1 MLSTILKLIIHSINY
16 IINNIMKKNILT
28 KKSNI
33 ENIEEIA
40 SFLRD
45 IVKDGNLIIMKGN
58 LGFGK
63 TTFARIFAKL
73 LKSEDIVSSPS
84 FTLINE
90 YDIILKNEET
100 ILRHVDLYRLS
111 SKEELDN
118 IGFKD
123 KIKENGITM
132 IEWGDKFE
140 SYFDKPYYEIEIEM
154 TEEDSRLYRI
164 NLIS

>member
-1 MLSTILKLIIHSINY
+1 
-16 IINNIMKKNILT
+16 MKKNILT

-33 ENIEEIA
+33 ENIKEIA

-45 IVKDGNLIIMKGN
+45 IVKDGDLIIMKGN

-63 TTFARIFAKL
+63 TTFVRIFAKL
-73 LKSEDIVSSPS
+73 LKSDDIVSSPS

-90 YDIILKNEET
+90 YDIILNGEKM

-111 SKEELDN
+111 SEDELNN

-123 KIKENGITM
+123 KIKESGIAM

-140 SYFDKPYYEIEIEM
+140 NYFDKPYYELEIEM

>member
-1 MLSTILKLIIHSINY
+1 
-16 IINNIMKKNILT
+16 MKENILN
-28 KKSNI
+28 KKSDI
-33 ENIEEIA
+33 ENIGYIA
-40 SFLRD
+40 KFLCD
-45 IVKDGNLIIMKGN
+45 IIKDGDLIIMKGN

-63 TTFARIFAKL
+63 TTFVRIFARL
-73 LKSEDIVSSPS
+73 LKSEDIISSPS

-90 YDIILKNEET
+90 YDIILTGEET

-111 SKEELDN
+111 SEEELDN

-140 SYFDKPYYEIEIEM
+140 NYFDKPYYELEIEM
-154 TEEDSRLYRI
+154 IEENCRLYRI

>member
-1 MLSTILKLIIHSINY
+1 
-16 IINNIMKKNILT
+16 MKENILN
-28 KKSNI
+28 KKSDI
-33 ENIEEIA
+33 ENIEYIA
-40 SFLRD
+40 KFLCD
-45 IVKDGNLIIMKGN
+45 IIKDGDLIIMKGN

-63 TTFARIFAKL
+63 TTFVRIFARL
-73 LKSEDIVSSPS
+73 LKSEDIISSPS

-90 YDIILKNEET
+90 YDIILTGEEMV
-100 ILRHVDLYRLS
+100 LRHVDLYRLS
-111 SKEELDN
+111 SEEELDN

-140 SYFDKPYYEIEIEM
+140 SYFDKPYYELEIEM
-154 TEEDSRLYRI
+154 IEENCRLYRI

>member
-1 MLSTILKLIIHSINY
+1 
-16 IINNIMKKNILT
+16 MKENILN
-28 KKSNI
+28 KKSDI
-33 ENIEEIA
+33 ENIEYIA
-40 SFLRD
+40 KFLCD
-45 IVKDGNLIIMKGN
+45 IIKDGDLIIMKGN

-63 TTFARIFAKL
+63 TTFVRIFARL
-73 LKSEDIVSSPS
+73 LKSEDIISSPS

-90 YDIILKNEET
+90 YDIILTGEET
-100 ILRHVDLYRLS
+100 ILRHVDLYRLYS
-111 SKEELDN
+111 EEELDN

-140 SYFDKPYYEIEIEM
+140 NYFDKPYYELEIEM
-154 TEEDSRLYRI
+154 IEENCRLYRI

>member
-1 MLSTILKLIIHSINY
+1 
-16 IINNIMKKNILT
+16 MKENILN
-28 KKSNI
+28 KKSDI
-33 ENIEEIA
+33 ENIEYIA
-40 SFLRD
+40 KFLCD
-45 IVKDGNLIIMKGN
+45 IIKDGDLIIMKGN

-63 TTFARIFAKL
+63 TTFVRIFARL
-73 LKSEDIVSSPS
+73 LKSEDIISSPS

-90 YDIILKNEET
+90 YDIILTGEET
-100 ILRHVDLYRLS
+100 VLRHVDLYRLS
-111 SKEELDN
+111 SEEELDN

-140 SYFDKPYYEIEIEM
+140 SYFDKPYYELEIEM
-154 TEEDSRLYRI
+154 IEENCRLYRI

>member
-1 MLSTILKLIIHSINY
+1 
-16 IINNIMKKNILT
+16 MKENILN
-28 KKSNI
+28 KKSDI
-33 ENIEEIA
+33 ENIGYIA
-40 SFLRD
+40 KFLCD
-45 IVKDGNLIIMKGN
+45 IIKDGDLIIMKGN

-63 TTFARIFAKL
+63 TTFVRIFARL
-73 LKSEDIVSSPS
+73 LKSEDIISSPS

-90 YDIILKNEET
+90 YDIILTGEEMV
-100 ILRHVDLYRLS
+100 LRHVDLYRLS
-111 SKEELDN
+111 SEEELDN

-140 SYFDKPYYEIEIEM
+140 NYFDKPYYELEIEM
-154 TEEDSRLYRI
+154 IEENCRLYRI

>member
-1 MLSTILKLIIHSINY
+1 
-16 IINNIMKKNILT
+16 MKENILN
-28 KKSNI
+28 KKSDI
-33 ENIEEIA
+33 ENIEYIA
-40 SFLRD
+40 KFLCD
-45 IVKDGNLIIMKGN
+45 IIKDGDLIIMKGN

-63 TTFARIFAKL
+63 TTFVRIFARL
-73 LKSEDIVSSPS
+73 LKSEDIISSPS

-90 YDIILKNEET
+90 YDIILTGEET

-111 SKEELDN
+111 SEEELDN

-140 SYFDKPYYEIEIEM
+140 SYFDKPYYELEIEM
-154 TEEDSRLYRI
+154 IEENCRLYRI

>member
-1 MLSTILKLIIHSINY
+1 
-16 IINNIMKKNILT
+16 MKENILN
-28 KKSNI
+28 KKSDI
-33 ENIEEIA
+33 ENIEYIA
-40 SFLRD
+40 KFLCD
-45 IVKDGNLIIMKGN
+45 IIKDGDLIIMKGN

-63 TTFARIFAKL
+63 TTFVRIFARL
-73 LKSEDIVSSPS
+73 LKSEDIISSPS

-90 YDIILKNEET
+90 YDIILTGKET

-111 SKEELDN
+111 SEEELDN

-140 SYFDKPYYEIEIEM
+140 SYFDKPYYELEIEM
-154 TEEDSRLYRI
+154 IEESCRLYRI

>member
-1 MLSTILKLIIHSINY
+1 
-16 IINNIMKKNILT
+16 MKENILT

-33 ENIEEIA
+33 ENINEIA

-45 IVKDGNLIIMKGN
+45 IIKNGDLIIMKGN

-63 TTFARIFAKL
+63 TTFARIFAKA
-73 LKSEDIVSSPS
+73 LKSEDIISSPS

-90 YDIILKNEET
+90 YDIILKGGET

-111 SKEELDN
+111 SEEELDN

-123 KIKENGITM
+123 KIKESGITM

-140 SYFDKPYYEIEIEM
+140 NYFDKPYYELEIEM
-154 TEEDSRLYRI
+154 TEEKI
-164 NLIS
+164 NRE

>member
-1 MLSTILKLIIHSINY
+1 
-16 IINNIMKKNILT
+16 MKENILS
-28 KKSNI
+28 KKTDI
-33 ENIEEIA
+33 ENIEDIA
-40 SFLRD
+40 KFLCD
-45 IVKDGNLIIMKGN
+45 IIKEGDLIIMKGN

-63 TTFARIFAKL
+63 TTFVRIFAKL
-73 LKSEDIVSSPS
+73 LKSEDIISSPS

-90 YDIILKNEET
+90 YDIILAGEET
-100 ILRHVDLYRLS
+100 TLRHVDLYRLS
-111 SKEELDN
+111 SKDELDN

-140 SYFDKPYYEIEIEM
+140 DYFDKPYYQLEIEM
-154 TEEDSRLYRI
+154 IEENVRLYRI

>member
-1 MLSTILKLIIHSINY
+1 
-16 IINNIMKKNILT
+16 MKENILN

-33 ENIEEIA
+33 ENIEYIA
-40 SFLRD
+40 KFLCN
-45 IVKDGNLIIMKGN
+45 IIKDGDLIIMKGN

-63 TTFARIFAKL
+63 TTFVRIFAKL
-73 LKSEDIVSSPS
+73 LKSEDIISSPS

-90 YDIILKNEET
+90 YDIILAGKKT

-111 SKEELDN
+111 SEDELND

-140 SYFDKPYYEIEIEM
+140 NYFDKPYYELEIEM
-154 TEEDSRLYRI
+154 IEDNSRLYRI

>member
-1 MLSTILKLIIHSINY
+1 
-16 IINNIMKKNILT
+16 MKKNIFT

-33 ENIEEIA
+33 ENIKEIA

-45 IVKDGNLIIMKGN
+45 IVKDGDLIIMKGN

-63 TTFARIFAKL
+63 TTFVRIFAKL
-73 LKSEDIVSSPS
+73 LKSDDIVSSPS

-111 SKEELDN
+111 SEDELNN

-123 KIKENGITM
+123 KIKESGIAM

-140 SYFDKPYYEIEIEM
+140 NYFDKPYYELEIEM
-154 TEEDSRLYRI
+154 IEEDSRLYRI

>member
-1 MLSTILKLIIHSINY
+1 
-16 IINNIMKKNILT
+16 MKKNIFT

-40 SFLRD
+40 SFLCD
-45 IVKDGNLIIMKGN
+45 ILKNGDLIIMKGN

-63 TTFARIFAKL
+63 TTFVRIFAKL
-73 LKSEDIVSSPS
+73 LKSDDIVSSPS

-111 SKEELDN
+111 SEDELNN
-118 IGFKD
+118 IGFK
-123 KIKENGITM
+123 ERGITM

-140 SYFDKPYYEIEIEM
+140 SYFDKPYYELEIEM
-154 TEEDSRLYRI
+154 LENEEKSRLYRI
-164 NLIS
+164 NLIQ

>member
-1 MLSTILKLIIHSINY
+1 
-16 IINNIMKKNILT
+16 MKENILN

-33 ENIEEIA
+33 ENIEYIA
-40 SFLRD
+40 KFLCN
-45 IVKDGNLIIMKGN
+45 IIKDGDLMIMKGN

-63 TTFARIFAKL
+63 TTFVRIFAKL
-73 LKSEDIVSSPS
+73 LKSEDIISSPS

-90 YDIILKNEET
+90 YDIILAGKKT

-111 SKEELDN
+111 SEDELND

-140 SYFDKPYYEIEIEM
+140 SYFDKPYYELEIEM
-154 TEEDSRLYRI
+154 IEDNSRLYRI

>member
-1 MLSTILKLIIHSINY
+1 
-16 IINNIMKKNILT
+16 MKKNIFT
-28 KKSNI
+28 KESTI

-40 SFLRD
+40 LFLRD
-45 IVKDGNLIIMKGN
+45 ILKNGDLIIMSGD

-73 LKSEDIVSSPS
+73 LKSDDIVSSPS

-90 YDIILKNEET
+90 YDIILKGEET

-111 SKEELDN
+111 SEDELNN

-132 IEWGDKFE
+132 IEWGEKFE
-140 SYFDKPYYEIEIEM
+140 SYFDKPYYELKIEM
-154 TEEDSRLYRI
+154 IEENSRLYRI
-164 NLIS
+164 NLIQ

>member
-1 MLSTILKLIIHSINY
+1 
-16 IINNIMKKNILT
+16 MKENILN

-33 ENIEEIA
+33 ENIEYIA
-40 SFLRD
+40 QFLCN
-45 IVKDGNLIIMKGN
+45 IIKDGDLMIMKGN

-63 TTFARIFAKL
+63 TTFVRIFAKL
-73 LKSEDIVSSPS
+73 LKSEDIISSPS

-90 YDIILKNEET
+90 YDIILAGKKT

-111 SKEELDN
+111 SEDELND

-140 SYFDKPYYEIEIEM
+140 SYFDKPYYELEIEM
-154 TEEDSRLYRI
+154 IEDNSRLYRI

>member
-1 MLSTILKLIIHSINY
+1 
-16 IINNIMKKNILT
+16 MKENILT

-33 ENIEEIA
+33 ENINEIA

-45 IVKDGNLIIMKGN
+45 IIKNGDLIIMKGN

-63 TTFARIFAKL
+63 TTFARIFAKA
-73 LKSEDIVSSPS
+73 LKSEDIISSPS

-90 YDIILKNEET
+90 YDIILKGEET

-111 SKEELDN
+111 SEDELNN

-123 KIKENGITM
+123 KIKERGITM

-140 SYFDKPYYEIEIEM
+140 SYFDKPYYELEIEM
-154 TEEDSRLYRI
+154 IENEENSRLYRI
-164 NLIS
+164 NLIQ

>member
-1 MLSTILKLIIHSINY
+1 
-16 IINNIMKKNILT
+16 MKKNIFT
-28 KKSNI
+28 KESTI

-40 SFLRD
+40 LFLCD
-45 IVKDGNLIIMKGN
+45 ILKNGDLIIMSGD

-63 TTFARIFAKL
+63 TTFVRIFAKL
-73 LKSEDIVSSPS
+73 LKSDDIVSSPS

-90 YDIILKNEET
+90 YDIILKGEET

-111 SKEELDN
+111 SEDELDN

-132 IEWGDKFE
+132 IEWGEKFE
-140 SYFDKPYYEIEIEM
+140 SYFDKPYYELKIEM
-154 TEEDSRLYRI
+154 IEENSRLYRI
-164 NLIS
+164 NLIQ

>member
-1 MLSTILKLIIHSINY
+1 
-16 IINNIMKKNILT
+16 MKKNILT

-45 IVKDGNLIIMKGN
+45 IVKDGDLIIMKGN

-132 IEWGDKFE
+132 IEWGAKFE

>member
-1 MLSTILKLIIHSINY
+1 
-16 IINNIMKKNILT
+16 MKENILN
-28 KKSNI
+28 KKSDI
-33 ENIEEIA
+33 ENIEYIA
-40 SFLRD
+40 KFLCD
-45 IVKDGNLIIMKGN
+45 IIKDGDLIIMKGN

-63 TTFARIFAKL
+63 TTFVRIFARL
-73 LKSEDIVSSPS
+73 LKSEDIISSPS

-90 YDIILKNEET
+90 YDIILTGEKMV
-100 ILRHVDLYRLS
+100 LRHVDLYRLS
-111 SKEELDN
+111 SEEELDN

-140 SYFDKPYYEIEIEM
+140 NYFDKPYYELEIEM
-154 TEEDSRLYRI
+154 IEENCRLYRI

>member
-1 MLSTILKLIIHSINY
+1 
-16 IINNIMKKNILT
+16 MKENILN
-28 KKSNI
+28 KKSDI
-33 ENIEEIA
+33 ENIEYIA
-40 SFLRD
+40 KFLCD
-45 IVKDGNLIIMKGN
+45 IIKDGDLIIMKGN

-63 TTFARIFAKL
+63 TTFVRIFARL
-73 LKSEDIVSSPS
+73 LKSEDIISSPS

-90 YDIILKNEET
+90 YDIILTGKET

-111 SKEELDN
+111 SEEELDN

-140 SYFDKPYYEIEIEM
+140 SYFDKPYYELEIEM
-154 TEEDSRLYRI
+154 IEENCRLYRI

>member
-1 MLSTILKLIIHSINY
+1 
-16 IINNIMKKNILT
+16 MKKNILT
-28 KKSNI
+28 KESNI

-40 SFLRD
+40 LFLVD
-45 IVKDGNLIIMKGN
+45 TLKNGDLIIMSGD

-63 TTFARIFAKL
+63 TTFVRIFAKL

-90 YDIILKNEET
+90 YDIILKEEET
-100 ILRHVDLYRLS
+100 VLRHVDLYRLS
-111 SKEELDN
+111 SEDELDN

-140 SYFDKPYYEIEIEM
+140 SYFDKPYYELKIEM
-154 TEEDSRLYRI
+154 IEESSRLYRI
-164 NLIS
+164 DLIS

>member
-1 MLSTILKLIIHSINY
+1 
-16 IINNIMKKNILT
+16 MKKNIFT

-40 SFLRD
+40 SFLC
-45 IVKDGNLIIMKGN
+45 
-58 LGFGK
+58 
-63 TTFARIFAKL
+63 
-73 LKSEDIVSSPS
+73 
-84 FTLINE
+84 E

-111 SKEELDN
+111 SEDELNN

-123 KIKENGITM
+123 KIKERGITM

-140 SYFDKPYYEIEIEM
+140 SYFDKPYYELEIEM
-154 TEEDSRLYRI
+154 IKNEENSRLYRI
-164 NLIS
+164 NLIQ

>member
-1 MLSTILKLIIHSINY
+1 
-16 IINNIMKKNILT
+16 MKENILN
-28 KKSNI
+28 KKSDI
-33 ENIEEIA
+33 ENIEYIA
-40 SFLRD
+40 KFLCD
-45 IVKDGNLIIMKGN
+45 IIKDGDLIIMKGN

-63 TTFARIFAKL
+63 TTFVRIFARL
-73 LKSEDIVSSPS
+73 LKSEDIISSPS

-90 YDIILKNEET
+90 YDIILTGEET
-100 ILRHVDLYRLS
+100 VLRHVDLYRLS
-111 SKEELDN
+111 SEEELDN

-140 SYFDKPYYEIEIEM
+140 NYFDKPYYELEIEM
-154 TEEDSRLYRI
+154 IEENCRLYRI